1 MEYKKL
7 IDYLPPFLAE
17 YREYQQIMAIEQ
29 MEFDKILARIEL
41 LLENQ
46 FIATCDEEAVV
57 RYERMYGI
65 IPIAGSNLE
74 ERKFNLLAK
83 LNSELP
89 YTYKKLE
96 EMLKN
101 LCGENGFILNVDAN
115 QYLVQVKVEIEA
127 KNNVTAVERMLQNTL
142 PANMLY
148 KVSLL
153 YNQYSA
159 LAEYTHAQLSAYTH
173 KELREEVLT

>member
-29 MEFDKILARIEL
+29 TEFDKILARIEL

-115 QYLVQVKVEIEA
+115 QYLVQVKVELEA

-153 YNQYSA
+153 HNQYSA

>member
-46 FIATCDEEAVV
+46 FIATCDEEAVA

-83 LNSELP
+83 LSSELP
-89 YTYKKLE
+89 YTYKKFE

-101 LCGENGFILNVDAN
+101 LCGENGFVLNIDAN
-115 QYLVQVKVEIEA
+115 QYLVQVKVELEA

-153 YNQYSA
+153 YNQHGA